1 MKSRVVFSSATV
13 EWGTPEGV
21 YQALNAEFAFDFDP
35 CPLGGDKD
43 GLATLFTPW
52 SGRRVFI
59 NPPYRKI
66 APWLERAHEADVAVF
81 LIPARTDTR
90 WFHNIVLPHAK
101 EIRFIKGR
109 LKFGGAKTGA
119 PFPSMIVV
127 FEKSLT
133 EQALER
139 MHALIDNSLVGAI
152 PTEELAELKRLEATL
167 DREPERMG
175 TRA

>member
-35 CPLGGDKD
+35 CPLGGDQD
-43 GLATLFTPW
+43 GLATLFAPW
-52 SGRRVFI
+52 TGRHVFI

-66 APWLERAHEADVAVF
+66 APWLERAHEAEVAVF

-90 WFHNIVLPHAK
+90 WFHSIVLPQAK
-101 EIRFIKGR
+101 EIRFIRGR

-127 FEKSLT
+127 FEKRTPDTPQPPQHTDEFGKL
-133 EQALER
+133 LGWR
-139 MHALIDNSLVGAI
+139 DSLV
-152 PTEELAELKRLEATL
+152 EEAHNAK
-167 DREPERMG
+167 DR
-175 TRA
+175 